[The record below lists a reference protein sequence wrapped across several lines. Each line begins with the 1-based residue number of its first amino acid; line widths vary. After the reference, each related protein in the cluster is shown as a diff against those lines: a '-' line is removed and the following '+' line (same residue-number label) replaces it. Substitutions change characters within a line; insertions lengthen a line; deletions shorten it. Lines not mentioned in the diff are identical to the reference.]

1 MLLRRKYVVKNP
13 AARIPGDCLSRRRFV
28 RNATRA
34 GAALT
39 ALSLPIPNAFAA
51 RPHDFKIGVIGC
63 GGRGNGAAQNAI
75 EAGKITG
82 DKVSIHAIAD
92 VFPDKLVRP
101 LRAFGVDKA
110 RAFSGFQGYRKLLEL
125 DLDYVILATPPHF
138 RPEHFEAVVAA
149 GKNVFTEK
157 PVAVDPPGIRRF
169 LLAGYRS
176 KLNHLSVAAGTQRRH
191 RKQYQAAQE
200 RVAGGAIGDIVSG
213 RCYWNQGG
221 LWSVEPR
228 TDWTEMEWQIR
239 DWLYFTWLSGD
250 HIVEQHVHQLDV
262 MNWFLGSHPIAARG
276 MGGREV
282 RRGKDKYGN
291 VFDHFATELIY
302 PSPNPT
308 LMPDVRVMSMARQI
322 DGCWNDVSEFFAGTT
337 GSTDCKSLIR
347 SSTQPWEWSGK
358 QVGAYVQEHIDL
370 MASIKGQGYLNE
382 AENVGTSTM
391 TAILARTAC
400 YTGTEVKWDDLLKR
414 TERLGPESYSFGP
427 APKVAVARPGSA
439 M

>member
-1 MLLRRKYVVKNP
+1 MEKR
-13 AARIPGDCLSRRRFV
+13 ADRIFRDSLSRRRFLKS
-28 RNATRA
+28 ATRTA
-34 GAALT
+34 GTLT
-39 ALSLPIPNAFAA
+39 ALSLPATRTFAA
-51 RPHDFKIGVIGC
+51 RPREFKIGVIGC
-63 GGRGNGAAQNAI
+63 GGRGTGAAQNAI

-82 DKVSIHAIAD
+82 DKVSVEAIAD
-92 VFPDKLVRP
+92 LFPDKIVRP

-110 RAFSGFQGYRKLLEL
+110 RTFSGFQGYRKLLEL

-138 RPEHFEAVVAA
+138 RPEHFEAAVAA

-176 KLNHLSVAAGTQRRH
+176 KLNHLSVVAGTQRRH
-191 RKQYQAAQE
+191 QKQYLEAQR
-200 RVAGGAIGDIVSG
+200 RVADGAIGNIVSG

-228 TDWTEMEWQIR
+228 ADWTELEWQIR

-262 MNWFLGSHPIAARG
+262 MNWFLGNHPIAARG

-291 VFDHFATELIY
+291 IFDHFATELIY
-302 PSPNPT
+302 PSPNPR
-308 LMPDVRVMSMARQI
+308 LFPDVRVLSMARQI
-322 DGCWNDVSEFFAGTT
+322 DGCWNDVSESFAGTR
-337 GSTDCKSLIR
+337 GSTDCCKVIR
-347 SSTQPWEWSGK
+347 SSKSDWSWSGK
-358 QVGAYVQEHIDL
+358 QVGPYVQEHIDL
-370 MASIKGQGYLNE
+370 QASIKGEEYLNE

-400 YTGTEVKWDDLLKR
+400 YTGTEVRWDDLMKS
-414 TERLGPESYSFGP
+414 TARLGPEAYAFGP
-427 APKVAVARPGSA
+427 APEVAAARPGKP